1 MTRKMPYLLRVALPE
16 QPTVFGVIGAGAGL
30 VGDFANFLSAQIT
43 AGLLLT
49 LFGLAAAA
57 AAAFCF
63 MKAMRQ
69 PDKTEAGAIA
79 IGKCLPCDAFRAAV
93 VAAIIYGVLML
104 IGGGQSAT
112 ESIGETLGLIKKDVE
127 AISEDVSAIR
137 ETTDAFAIIARP
149 ANAAEDF
156 HNAWIYQN
164 ARRDSAKALEAVKA
178 LYARGEKGRMDSA
191 DLYFTAGRNVIA
203 RDALIEEMA
212 AIGRR
217 NRDAAMFVIAARNA
231 PDEAQAS
238 ALYEEA
244 RRIDPD
250 LPFAWWDV
258 MRQRQPVV
266 SGDLNASLAQFRE
279 QKAEIDAFIERI
291 DGQPAG
297 AFFYMP
303 QHQPDFE
310 ALARQNRDSFAGN
323 IERMEASLGRQNES
337 AAAERARKEA
347 KPDVRFRW
355 QEYTAKSLLEV
366 GVFVADAQRYA
377 WRFNGGAWSE
387 GQRIELYHEQPRA
400 GRFEMRWQDRRT
412 GEWFG
417 PFAYDYNAE

>member
-1 MTRKMPYLLRVALPE
+1 
-16 QPTVFGVIGAGAGL
+16 
-30 VGDFANFLSAQIT
+30 
-43 AGLLLT
+43 
-49 LFGLAAAA
+49 
-57 AAAFCF
+57 
-63 MKAMRQ
+63 
-69 PDKTEAGAIA
+69 
-79 IGKCLPCDAFRAAV
+79 
-93 VAAIIYGVLML
+93 
-104 IGGGQSAT
+104 
-112 ESIGETLGLIKKDVE
+112 SIGETLGLIKKDVE

-191 DLYFTAGRNVIA
+191 DLYFTAGRKVIA

-266 SGDLNASLAQFRE
+266 SG
-279 QKAEIDAFIERI
+279 
-291 DGQPAG
+291 
-297 AFFYMP
+297 
-303 QHQPDFE
+303 
-310 ALARQNRDSFAGN
+310 
-323 IERMEASLGRQNES
+323 
-337 AAAERARKEA
+337 
-347 KPDVRFRW
+347 
-355 QEYTAKSLLEV
+355 
-366 GVFVADAQRYA
+366 
-377 WRFNGGAWSE
+377 
-387 GQRIELYHEQPRA
+387 
-400 GRFEMRWQDRRT
+400 
-412 GEWFG
+412 
-417 PFAYDYNAE
+417 